1 MGATILADTNHGNQ
15 ATRMTDPTD
24 PVPFAA
30 PERPRIDLFMT
41 VIRVTRWE
49 TTVRWYVDTLGLAP
63 LLLDAAN
70 EFALL
75 SAGSGRVGLQGV
87 KEAHLAP
94 TRNRVRLV
102 FQVADL
108 DRERR
113 RLVDHGVE
121 VGEPVENRDEGYRE
135 IRFQDPE
142 GYSLRCFAW
151 DDPGRA
157 GAFGAH

>member
-1 MGATILADTNHGNQ
+1 
-15 ATRMTDPTD
+15 MTDPID
-24 PVPFAA
+24 PVPFAV
-30 PERPRIDLFMT
+30 PEPPRIDLFMT
-41 VIRVTRWE
+41 VIRVTRWQ
-49 TTVRWYVDTLGLAP
+49 TTVRWYIDALGLAP

-75 SAGSGRVGLQGV
+75 AAGGGRVGLQGV

-113 RLVDHGVE
+113 RLIDHGVE
-121 VGEPVENRDEGYRE
+121 VGEPIENPDEGYRE

-142 GYSLRCFAW
+142 GYSLRFFAW
-151 DDPGRA
+151 NDPGRA
-157 GAFGAH
+157 VAFGSR

>member
-1 MGATILADTNHGNQ
+1 
-15 ATRMTDPTD
+15 MTDPID
-24 PVPFAA
+24 PVPFAG
-30 PERPRIDLFMT
+30 PEPLRIELFMT
-41 VIRVTRWE
+41 VIRVTRWQ
-49 TTVRWYVDTLGLAP
+49 TTVRWYVDVLGLAP
-63 LLLDAAN
+63 LVLDAAN

-87 KEAHLAP
+87 KDGLAP

-113 RLVDHGVE
+113 RLSDHGIE
-121 VGEPVENRDEGYRE
+121 VGEPIENRDEGYRE

-142 GYSLRCFAW
+142 GYSLRLFAW

-157 GAFGAH
+157 GAFGAR

>member
-1 MGATILADTNHGNQ
+1 
-15 ATRMTDPTD
+15 MTDRTD

-30 PERPRIDLFMT
+30 PGPHRIDLFMT
-41 VIRVTRWE
+41 VIRVARWQ
-49 TTVRWYVDTLGLAP
+49 TTVRWYIDTLGLPP
-63 LLLDAAN
+63 LLLDPAH

-75 SAGSGRVGLQGV
+75 SAGGGRVGLQGV

-94 TRNRVRLV
+94 ARGRVRLV

-113 RLVDHGVE
+113 HLSDKGIA
-121 VGEPVENRDEGYRE
+121 VGDPIENRAEGYRE

-142 GYSLRCFAW
+142 GYSLRFFAW
-151 DDPGRA
+151 SDPARA
-157 GAFGAH
+157 GAFAR

>member
-1 MGATILADTNHGNQ
+1 
-15 ATRMTDPTD
+15 MTDPAA

-30 PERPRIDLFMT
+30 AEPPRIDLFMT
-41 VIRVTRWE
+41 VIRVARWK
-49 TTVRWYVDTLGLAP
+49 TTVRWYIDTLGLRP
-63 LLLDAAN
+63 MLLDSSQ

-87 KEAHLAP
+87 QEPHTASG
-94 TRNRVRLV
+94 RGRVRLV

-113 RLVDHGVE
+113 SLIERGIA
-121 VGEPVENRDEGYRE
+121 VGEPIENQAEGYRE

-142 GYSLRCFAW
+142 GYSLRFFAW
-151 DDPGRA
+151 NDPARA
-157 GAFGAH
+157 GTFAR

>member
-1 MGATILADTNHGNQ
+1 
-15 ATRMTDPTD
+15 MTETVD

-30 PERPRIDLFMT
+30 PEPPRIDLFMT

-49 TTVRWYVDTLGLAP
+49 TTVRWYIDALGLAP

-75 SAGSGRVGLQGV
+75 SAGGGRMGLQGV
-87 KEAHLAP
+87 KEDRLAP
-94 TRNRVRLV
+94 SRNRVRLV

-108 DRERR
+108 DRERS
-113 RLVDHGVE
+113 RLMDHGVA
-121 VGEPVENRDEGYRE
+121 VGETIENRDEGYRE

-142 GYSLRCFAW
+142 GYSLRLFAW
-151 DDPGRA
+151 IDPARS
-157 GAFGAH
+157 GAFGAR